1 MIRSAPA
8 VALLGLACAF
18 PSGCSDGDAG
28 ASAPPFESFQTN
40 ARPEPPLAADDRIAW
55 LLAPCANAEPYLGD
69 TSDPVAILVDKMARG
84 HLDPMRL
91 AKSELAAM
99 GEAAMPELRRFCEA
113 QISDPD
119 GAQRLLN
126 GLTVLGSMKTDAG
139 REILLTSLGH
149 PQDTVRIEAVRG
161 LAVHARPEDY
171 DHLKGIIPISTPS
184 TQNEIGS
191 ALIRADRRRAE
202 DDFVA
207 WLAGTLEHAAVWIG
221 AARRFCDTERPEI
234 LERFQSLSPRLEG
247 ESRFYLEAALAKNG
261 DEAALAG
268 LRAALADPNPEKR
281 TSAVRAFERVGM
293 VSEIAPLLWNDRDE
307 TLRGMVAAAIAQ
319 MPRTAE
325 VDSWLRKGSL
335 DRARSVQLACLRVLA
350 ERGDA
355 EAFEQAMMMLEG
367 SRADL
372 EFGIH
377 ILQGAWRVNRDFAAR
392 SFALLEGLRSGTI
405 QPVRVEAAT
414 LDRAIAQIPLIE
426 AARALYDR
434 GRTTP
439 GMIDALPAHR
449 WYVLQA
455 GNTCPEGRALL
466 RDLWEEEE
474 DPSWRVDLVAAS
486 SYEKDEPSRQ
496 FLLHILDVERTTPL
510 EMLHAANLLVHHG
523 PTVIVAPRLKRAV
536 LRVTDPE
543 VRPALN
549 CLLNEWY
556 GVED

>member
-8 VALLGLACAF
+8 VALLGLACAL

-28 ASAPPFESFQTN
+28 TSSASYESYQVEG
-40 ARPEPPLAADDRIAW
+40 RPEQPLATDDRIAW
-55 LLAPCANAEPYLGD
+55 LLAPCANPEPFLGD
-69 TSDPVAILVDKMARG
+69 TSDPVAILVEKLARG

-91 AKSELAAM
+91 AKSELSAM

-113 QISDPD
+113 QLSDPD

-126 GLTVLGSMKTDAG
+126 GLTVLSAMKTDAG
-139 REILLTSLGH
+139 REILLTALGH

-171 DHLKGIIPISTPS
+171 ARIRALIPVSTPS

-191 ALIRADRRRAE
+191 ALIRADRRAAE
-202 DDFVA
+202 DEFVA
-207 WLAGTLEHAAVWIG
+207 WLAGSREHAAVWIG
-221 AARRFCDTERPEI
+221 AARKFCDTERPEI
-234 LERFQSLSPRLEG
+234 LERFKELAPRLGG

-261 DEAALAG
+261 DEEALAG
-268 LRAALADPNPEKR
+268 LRAALAHQDLEVR
-281 TSAVRAFERVGM
+281 SHAVRAFERVGM
-293 VSEIAPLLWNDRDE
+293 TREIAPLLWNDRNE
-307 TLRGMVAAAIAQ
+307 TLRGIVATAIAQ

-350 ERGDA
+350 ERGDS

-372 EFGIH
+372 EFGVH
-377 ILQGAWRVNRDFAAR
+377 ILQGAWRVNREFAAR
-392 SFALLEGLRSGTI
+392 SFALLEGMRTGTI
-405 QPVRVEAAT
+405 QPVRVEPET

-426 AARALYDR
+426 AARALHDR

-439 GMIDALPAHR
+439 GMVDSLPAHR
-449 WYVLQA
+449 WYVMQA
-455 GNTCPEGRALL
+455 GNTCAEGRALL
-466 RDLWEEEE
+466 RGLWEEEE
-474 DPSWRVDLVAAS
+474 DPAWRVDLVGAS
-486 SYEKDEPSRQ
+486 SFEKDETSRQ
-496 FLLHILDVERTTPL
+496 FLLTIIDLERTTPL

-523 PTVIVAPRLKRAV
+523 PTAVVAPPLKRAV

-543 VRPALN
+543 VRRALN